1 MKAERERESKK
12 FVFQV
17 NCTLFFLNRNDIT
30 MKVKCMR
37 SYVITIIVIRLV
49 SNITS
54 ECRSRIVQ
62 RSVSVA

>member
-1 MKAERERESKK
+1 
-12 FVFQV
+12 
-17 NCTLFFLNRNDIT
+17 

-54 ECRSRIVQ
+54 ECRSRIVK
-62 RSVSVA
+62 RSVNVA